1 MLVLL
6 AGCTAVNVDMGIA
19 KTTITLALA
28 EPSSV
33 ATITT
38 DDSIPVIA
46 TTVAGAATSQ
56 VQSNYNCAGMVVL
69 PKSVYRALKAK
80 AFPDGMPTATP
91 AALNIPLGGAALT
104 VGTVIVETG
113 EPIEIA
119 YIIIRRGRS
128 KLQIYLF
135 YDRRVLVGALPIEH
149 NSFSKFFGGLL
160 ALFAGLQRLLR
171 NYHLQIALNYFF
183 AG

>member
-1 MLVLL
+1 MRYALAMLVLL

-119 YIIIRRGRS
+119 TDTLLDVTFSDNTVGKQNCAGMFAL
-128 KLQIYLF
+128 KLSVY
-135 YDRRVLVGALPIEH
+135 RAMRALAYPDKTE
-149 NSFSKFFGGLL
+149 
-160 ALFAGLQRLLR
+160 AGK
-171 NYHLQIALNYFF
+171 
-183 AG
+183 